1 MSFVL
6 RKRPIISRGGL
17 AAVRSGAPGCNHP
30 TGRLGSFP
38 APADPAPADA
48 RVGAVIAATCVQK
61 GESMKSTAQSIS
73 AALLALA
80 LPLPAMATLGEDAAS
95 TQADQL
101 QMKAAIRVAQSGTV
115 TVHEIQAPSGTV
127 IREFVSPAGK
137 VFAVLWQ
144 GPSLPDLRQVLGSY
158 FDPYVE
164 AAQSKRTGRGP
175 VSVQQSGLVVESTG
189 RMRAFSG
196 RAYVPQL
203 LPPGITV
210 DDIR

>member
-1 MSFVL
+1 
-6 RKRPIISRGGL
+6 
-17 AAVRSGAPGCNHP
+17 
-30 TGRLGSFP
+30 
-38 APADPAPADA
+38 
-48 RVGAVIAATCVQK
+48 
-61 GESMKSTAQSIS
+61 MKSTAQSIR
-73 AALLALA
+73 AALLALPLLA
-80 LPLPAMATLGEDAAS
+80 LPLPALATLGEDAAS

-101 QMKAAIRVAQSGTV
+101 QMKAAIRVAQSGAF

-175 VSVQQSGLVVESTG
+175 VSVQQEGLVVESTG

-203 LPPGITV
+203 LPPGITA